1 MYPNCPRYS
10 AESPNA
16 KNIVRI
22 PNHECAG
29 WMRGEWGN
37 LLLAACKMH
46 AGANS
51 ISNDKMLEKI
61 RISKND
67 AKSAAAKPSRGCARS
82 ALSSQA
88 RAHTHLYFS
97 PPSPPRLGHPAPLL
111 CSTSTP
117 LSSPMHSSSMCSCA
131 LDRGCRLSGNRRIRR
146 EAGGPCD
153 TELYMVAVLG
163 S

>member
-37 LLLAACKMH
+37 LLLAAC
-46 AGANS
+46 
-51 ISNDKMLEKI
+51 MLAQTQSQTTKCSKI

-82 ALSSQA
+82 ALRRA
-88 RAHTHLYFS
+88 RIHTYTLA